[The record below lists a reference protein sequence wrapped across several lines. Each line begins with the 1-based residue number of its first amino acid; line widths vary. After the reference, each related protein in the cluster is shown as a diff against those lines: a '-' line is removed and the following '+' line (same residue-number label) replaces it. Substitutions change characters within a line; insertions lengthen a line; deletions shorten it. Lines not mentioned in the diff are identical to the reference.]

1 MTLSNNKYVDG
12 RNGIIEID
20 YYNLNKVDKDVIMS
34 KIDAAVSALSKQTLG
49 NAKDEEEFVKRMF
62 ETDDVCDCLIYLSKL
77 PVFSKEF
84 AVALKHNLDLL
95 ALVKKLKYFTNLSL
109 QQNAILFKNL
119 TEALLSS
126 PITGMQSQVDKLLD
140 NTDFG
145 RVKVKDFMIGQSFEN
160 AKKYLDNNVA
170 LEKID
175 PHAVYPTS
183 ISRVCD
189 GFTMATPT
197 SQTIEA
203 VMSTTLTTT
212 IKITRKILDPDNKIL
227 AEIYRPLGRCVAV
240 IDDKVEGYFG
250 EQISEYFSANNIEL
264 VKLVHAGNEVNKDV
278 QNVEQILL
286 EMKKHGV
293 SRNEPVL
300 IVGGGVIAD
309 IGGFATGLYH
319 RNTPYIMLCTSIV
332 SGIDAG
338 PSPRTCCDGYG
349 YKNLYGVYHPPILTL
364 TDRYF
369 WKTLHEGWVRH
380 GIGEIIKMACV
391 KDFALFEMLEKAGP
405 KLIKTKFGTVGC
417 EDDQDFQDLCD
428 AIVGRAME
436 SYVRSEY
443 GNLWETH
450 QCRPHAFGH
459 TWSPGYELPGGILH
473 GHAVATCMGYS
484 TYLSY
489 KRDWISK
496 ADFQRVLN
504 LISVME
510 LALWHPIMDK
520 HELVITCHEKMV
532 QKRGGN
538 ICAPAPRTEIG
549 SCGYINDHFVEDI
562 PRTMNEYKDIVTKMV
577 REGLGVDVQCE
588 DVGLEDP
595 STVASNQRE
604 VTTTPNNSNNNDV
617 KQITL
622 EEIPTTYEDWIKA
635 EQVKRNST
643 WEKNVLNQVV
653 PDTDVP
659 TKFDK
664 FCLFEEGV
672 EAYAMA
678 HTTLSSNNVQ
688 YASTLTEDENLFM
701 PCMVGAMESQFLKMQ
716 CQIKGAKR
724 CLDIGTFTG
733 MSAIAMAE
741 GIPEDGKV
749 VTLEC
754 YENIAKV
761 AQKIF
766 DKSTV
771 KNKIELVVGKA
782 ADEMTNMVEKGD
794 KFDLI
799 FIDADKE
806 NYIEYYEI
814 GLKLLAKGGIML
826 ADNSLC
832 ALLYDQEGDM
842 RSTRLHLFNQHV
854 KNDPRTEQVV
864 LTMREGITLI
874 KPVVVC

>member
-1 MTLSNNKYVDG
+1 MG
-12 RNGIIEID
+12 
-20 YYNLNKVDKDVIMS
+20 
-34 KIDAAVSALSKQTLG
+34 
-49 NAKDEEEFVKRMF
+49 
-62 ETDDVCDCLIYLSKL
+62 
-77 PVFSKEF
+77 
-84 AVALKHNLDLL
+84 
-95 ALVKKLKYFTNLSL
+95 
-109 QQNAILFKNL
+109 
-119 TEALLSS
+119 
-126 PITGMQSQVDKLLD
+126 QVDKLLN

-170 LEKID
+170 LENID
-175 PHAVYPTS
+175 PHAVFPTS

-203 VMSTTLTTT
+203 VMSTTLTTS
-212 IKITRKILDPDNKIL
+212 IKITRNVLETDNKIL

-250 EQISEYFSANNIEL
+250 KQISEYFSANKIEL

-405 KLIKTKFGTVGC
+405 KLTKTKFGTVGC

-450 QCRPHAFGH
+450 QCRPHAFG
-459 TWSPGYELPGGILH
+459 
-473 GHAVATCMGYS
+473 
-484 TYLSY
+484 
-489 KRDWISK
+489 
-496 ADFQRVLN
+496 
-504 LISVME
+504 
-510 LALWHPIMDK
+510 
-520 HELVITCHEKMV
+520 
-532 QKRGGN
+532 N

-562 PRTMNEYKDIVTKMV
+562 PRTMNEYKDIVTKME
-577 REGLGVDVQCE
+577 RGGLGVDVQCE

-595 STVASNQRE
+595 STVASNERE
-604 VTTTPNNSNNNDV
+604 VTTTSKNSNNNV
-617 KQITL
+617 
-622 EEIPTTYEDWIKA
+622 IPTTYEDWIKA
-635 EQVKRNST
+635 EQVKRNSK

-782 ADEMTNMVEKGD
+782 ADEMNNMVEKGD

-799 FIDADKE
+799 FIDADNE

-842 RSTRLHLFNQHV
+842 RSTRVHLFNQHV
-854 KNDPRTEQVV
+854 KNDPRTEQVI

-874 KPVVVC
+874 KPVVV

>member
-1 MTLSNNKYVDG
+1 
-12 RNGIIEID
+12 
-20 YYNLNKVDKDVIMS
+20 
-34 KIDAAVSALSKQTLG
+34 
-49 NAKDEEEFVKRMF
+49 
-62 ETDDVCDCLIYLSKL
+62 
-77 PVFSKEF
+77 
-84 AVALKHNLDLL
+84 
-95 ALVKKLKYFTNLSL
+95 
-109 QQNAILFKNL
+109 
-119 TEALLSS
+119 
-126 PITGMQSQVDKLLD
+126 
-140 NTDFG
+140 
-145 RVKVKDFMIGQSFEN
+145 
-160 AKKYLDNNVA
+160 
-170 LEKID
+170 
-175 PHAVYPTS
+175 
-183 ISRVCD
+183 
-189 GFTMATPT
+189 
-197 SQTIEA
+197 
-203 VMSTTLTTT
+203 
-212 IKITRKILDPDNKIL
+212 
-227 AEIYRPLGRCVAV
+227 
-240 IDDKVEGYFG
+240 
-250 EQISEYFSANNIEL
+250 
-264 VKLVHAGNEVNKDV
+264 
-278 QNVEQILL
+278 
-286 EMKKHGV
+286 
-293 SRNEPVL
+293 
-300 IVGGGVIAD
+300 
-309 IGGFATGLYH
+309 
-319 RNTPYIMLCTSIV
+319 
-332 SGIDAG
+332 
-338 PSPRTCCDGYG
+338 
-349 YKNLYGVYHPPILTL
+349 
-364 TDRYF
+364 
-369 WKTLHEGWVRH
+369 
-380 GIGEIIKMACV
+380 
-391 KDFALFEMLEKAGP
+391 
-405 KLIKTKFGTVGC
+405 
-417 EDDQDFQDLCD
+417 
-428 AIVGRAME
+428 
-436 SYVRSEY
+436 
-443 GNLWETH
+443 
-450 QCRPHAFGH
+450 
-459 TWSPGYELPGGILH
+459 
-473 GHAVATCMGYS
+473 MG
-484 TYLSY
+484 YLSY

-504 LISVME
+504 LISIME

-701 PCMVGAMESQFLKMQ
+701 PC
-716 CQIKGAKR
+716 
-724 CLDIGTFTG
+724 
-733 MSAIAMAE
+733 
-741 GIPEDGKV
+741 
-749 VTLEC
+749 

-782 ADEMTNMVEKGD
+782 ADEMNKMVEKGD

-826 ADNSLC
+826 AD
-832 ALLYDQEGDM
+832 
-842 RSTRLHLFNQHV
+842 
-854 KNDPRTEQVV
+854 
-864 LTMREGITLI
+864 
-874 KPVVVC
+874 

>member
-1 MTLSNNKYVDG
+1 MG
-12 RNGIIEID
+12 
-20 YYNLNKVDKDVIMS
+20 
-34 KIDAAVSALSKQTLG
+34 
-49 NAKDEEEFVKRMF
+49 
-62 ETDDVCDCLIYLSKL
+62 
-77 PVFSKEF
+77 
-84 AVALKHNLDLL
+84 
-95 ALVKKLKYFTNLSL
+95 
-109 QQNAILFKNL
+109 
-119 TEALLSS
+119 
-126 PITGMQSQVDKLLD
+126 
-140 NTDFG
+140 
-145 RVKVKDFMIGQSFEN
+145 DFMIGQSFEN

-170 LEKID
+170 LENID
-175 PHAVYPTS
+175 PHAVFPTS

-203 VMSTTLTTT
+203 VMSTTLTTS
-212 IKITRKILDPDNKIL
+212 IKITRNVLETDNEIL
-227 AEIYRPLGRCVAV
+227 AEIYRPLWRCVAV

-250 EQISEYFSANNIEL
+250 KQISEYFSANKIEL

-286 EMKKHGV
+286 ETKKHGV

-417 EDDQDFQDLCD
+417 EDDQDFRDLCD

-473 GHAVATCMGYS
+473 GHAVATCMGYG

-489 KRDWISK
+489 TRSWISK
-496 ADFQRVLN
+496 ADFER
-504 LISVME
+504 I
-510 LALWHPIMDK
+510 
-520 HELVITCHEKMV
+520 
-532 QKRGGN
+532 
-538 ICAPAPRTEIG
+538 
-549 SCGYINDHFVEDI
+549 
-562 PRTMNEYKDIVTKMV
+562 
-577 REGLGVDVQCE
+577 
-588 DVGLEDP
+588 
-595 STVASNQRE
+595 
-604 VTTTPNNSNNNDV
+604 
-617 KQITL
+617 
-622 EEIPTTYEDWIKA
+622 
-635 EQVKRNST
+635 
-643 WEKNVLNQVV
+643 
-653 PDTDVP
+653 
-659 TKFDK
+659 
-664 FCLFEEGV
+664 
-672 EAYAMA
+672 
-678 HTTLSSNNVQ
+678 
-688 YASTLTEDENLFM
+688 LTEDENLFM

-782 ADEMTNMVEKGD
+782 ADEMTKMVKKGN

-842 RSTRLHLFNQHV
+842 RSTRLHLF
-854 KNDPRTEQVV
+854 K
-864 LTMREGITLI
+864 
-874 KPVVVC
+874 

>member
-1 MTLSNNKYVDG
+1 
-12 RNGIIEID
+12 
-20 YYNLNKVDKDVIMS
+20 
-34 KIDAAVSALSKQTLG
+34 
-49 NAKDEEEFVKRMF
+49 
-62 ETDDVCDCLIYLSKL
+62 
-77 PVFSKEF
+77 
-84 AVALKHNLDLL
+84 
-95 ALVKKLKYFTNLSL
+95 
-109 QQNAILFKNL
+109 
-119 TEALLSS
+119 
-126 PITGMQSQVDKLLD
+126 
-140 NTDFG
+140 
-145 RVKVKDFMIGQSFEN
+145 
-160 AKKYLDNNVA
+160 
-170 LEKID
+170 
-175 PHAVYPTS
+175 
-183 ISRVCD
+183 
-189 GFTMATPT
+189 
-197 SQTIEA
+197 
-203 VMSTTLTTT
+203 
-212 IKITRKILDPDNKIL
+212 
-227 AEIYRPLGRCVAV
+227 
-240 IDDKVEGYFG
+240 
-250 EQISEYFSANNIEL
+250 
-264 VKLVHAGNEVNKDV
+264 
-278 QNVEQILL
+278 
-286 EMKKHGV
+286 
-293 SRNEPVL
+293 
-300 IVGGGVIAD
+300 
-309 IGGFATGLYH
+309 
-319 RNTPYIMLCTSIV
+319 
-332 SGIDAG
+332 
-338 PSPRTCCDGYG
+338 
-349 YKNLYGVYHPPILTL
+349 
-364 TDRYF
+364 
-369 WKTLHEGWVRH
+369 
-380 GIGEIIKMACV
+380 
-391 KDFALFEMLEKAGP
+391 
-405 KLIKTKFGTVGC
+405 VGC

-473 GHAVATCMGYS
+473 GHAVATCMGYG

-489 KRDWISK
+489 TRNWISK
-496 ADFQRVLN
+496 ADFERILN

-520 HELVITCHEKMV
+520 HELVIKCHEKMV

-562 PRTMNEYKDIVTKMV
+562 PRTMNEYKDIVTKME
-577 REGLGVDVQCE
+577 RGGLGVDVQCE

-595 STVASNQRE
+595 STVASNERE
-604 VTTTPNNSNNNDV
+604 VTTTSKNSNNNV
-617 KQITL
+617 
-622 EEIPTTYEDWIKA
+622 IPTTYEDWIKA
-635 EQVKRNST
+635 EQVKRNSK

-771 KNKIELVVGKA
+771 KNKIELVVGTA

-814 GLKLLAKGGIML
+814 GLKLLAKDGIML

-854 KNDPRTEQVV
+854 KNDPRTEQVI

-874 KPVVVC
+874 KPVVV